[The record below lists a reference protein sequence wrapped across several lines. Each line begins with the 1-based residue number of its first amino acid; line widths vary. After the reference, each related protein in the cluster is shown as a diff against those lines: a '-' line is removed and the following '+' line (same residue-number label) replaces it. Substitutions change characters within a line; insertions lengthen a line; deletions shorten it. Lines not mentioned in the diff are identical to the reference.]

1 MGVHKTAVDGT
12 RGSSRVAERVLR
24 VLVALALLGSAWVHL
39 DVWLGGYRQ
48 LDILGPLFLINVVAG
63 VVIAVGILAWR
74 HWLPAL
80 AAVGF
85 GAATLGA
92 FLLSVTVGF
101 LTTNEF
107 GGFHGV
113 LEISAVVT
121 EIVCVLGGA
130 VLLRSGLRRA

>member
-1 MGVHKTAVDGT
+1 MGVNETAVDTT
-12 RGSSRVAERVLR
+12 RGTSRVAEWVLR
-24 VLVALALLGSAWVHL
+24 GLVALALLGSAWVHL

-48 LDILGPLFLINVVAG
+48 LAVLGPLFLVNVVAG

-130 VLLRSGLRRA
+130 VLVRSGLRRA

>member
-1 MGVHKTAVDGT
+1 MGVHESADAT
-12 RGSSRVAERVLR
+12 RRTGPRVVEWVLR

-48 LDILGPLFLINVVAG
+48 LALLGPLFMVNVVAG
-63 VVIAVGILAWR
+63 VVIAAGILSWR

-121 EIVCVLGGA
+121 EVVCIVGGA
-130 VLLRSGLRRA
+130 ALVRSGPRRA